1 MTTLRNFQNTIEE
14 IRELAKQKAPAAAAS
29 DKDLKK
35 EKGKANENLHGCAA
49 PSHSGARD
57 PLEFEE
63 KILVITLSQ
72 HEYSPDS

>member
-14 IRELAKQKAPAAAAS
+14 IRELAKHKAPAAAAS

-35 EKGKANENLHGCAA
+35 KEKGKANENLHGCDS
-49 PSHSGARD
+49 PSISRARD

-63 KILVITLSQ
+63 KILVITHSQ
-72 HEYSPDS
+72 H

>member
-35 EKGKANENLHGCAA
+35 KEKGKAANHENLQCAS

-72 HEYSPDS
+72 H